1 MSLLARL
8 SQNLPLT
15 LAVLGLLV
23 LTIVIVL
30 VLLVRRRRVKEEE
43 AAANVSDSAAEPEPA
58 PLAPAL
64 APAAAGG
71 TVVDFRQMGSHQR
84 LSSAFRRAAS
94 ELRRYLGGRDSRYR
108 LPWFLLLGEASV
120 EKSRIFQ
127 DSGLNLPLGEPE
139 DPVPEHGDGCSFWF
153 FDRGVVLDVS
163 SDFVLRAD
171 GKSANERGF
180 RHFLSVLREARP
192 ERPLDGVVLAVSCAD
207 LIGPPEE
214 EGARLALAAEKGAA
228 LFRKLRQAQ
237 ESLGMLFPVYVLV
250 TGCEKIRGFA
260 SFVGE
265 VPRHLRGDLFGWSSP
280 YAPETAYRAEW
291 IDEAFTLLGSGLQRT
306 QVEAFGDQDVLED
319 PDGVF
324 CFPEEFQQLRGL
336 LRAYLN
342 QVFRASS
349 YHELLPLRG
358 LYFCGRLTPAEGG
371 VPDLLREP
379 SAVGGS
385 VFVRDV
391 FDRKVFP
398 ERDLAHPSSLALIHG
413 GRRLQV
419 LRAVAAVLALVSTLG
434 VWWAWHRLDL
444 RQDNLRVFL
453 LNTSQDLEDT
463 RAQRAVGAAGHDFLV
478 DKAFRLFDSMAPL
491 DASRFGSVF
500 LPSSWFSQL
509 NGALKESLVHAWDE
523 IILDTLHQELNW
535 NLDHIL
541 AEARPVELTAP
552 AAVVEGV
559 AADAGGIAGTA
570 GDAFIAWEPGSLTSQ
585 SLEAPDLRAPAETPE
600 FKRLARYS
608 ASLRRLEDNVNRFN
622 RLRTTQSLEDLSGV
636 VQYLFGR
643 QLRKGFFENNRLY
656 VKALAEVEYDPFKP
670 LDHRGQTMP
679 RATQL
684 ADSLFTRLFDRN
696 PVLLDLGRAAELAGE
711 AADTG
716 WDPSGGSGRV
726 AALIELRD
734 RLHRAEEGLAAP
746 ELAWMGNETLAL
758 GAGWDELVQGMRS
771 TIFLGPETAVA
782 VQGDG
787 DRRFLKLR
795 RELFQ
800 LESRSTGLMVR
811 RDAKSGALALSVQA
825 KLLADA
831 LDGLSDQ
838 GFVSEHLDLAR
849 STTLAPRGRV
859 MWDVLGLQ
867 QAAGLYQPYE
877 GFIQK
882 TLAPFPADL
891 RNTLQS
897 SARDRLGLRMMEQV
911 VAAQR
916 PGIDPD
922 TSSSLLMAQALDA
935 QVANFQAAS
944 PVLSELAGLFDR
956 LGLLAAKQQVHT
968 AFAAQGEQ
976 ILNDADRLLQLE
988 APYRP
993 KGNGFDWWNGG
1004 RPPAFEAYDVGD
1016 EAELAAYL
1024 EAQRAGVAEIAD
1036 RYAQPVMQ
1044 ALGGRSGPTSRGL
1057 RTALA
1062 RWTSVSEQ
1070 LKAHTAKA
1078 PGNSVSDLEDLVLK
1092 DLTAIE
1098 PANCTRRITTRM
1110 LAEPVNNFFENRRAG
1125 LRRQLWERCR
1135 ELAGGQAAE
1144 GYRRIEAFFN
1154 QRLAGKFPFSSGLPT
1169 RLDTEADPA
1178 DLRAF
1183 FTLYDQYAPIVRA
1196 VPEGDR
1202 PPGTG
1207 EFIEQAGKVRTFFK
1221 AFLEDPARPEGP
1233 SFDLAVRFRENRRA
1247 EKGAD
1252 RIIRW
1257 SLASG
1262 EQTVAHPNAVPTIS
1276 WTYGTPVQVELQWA
1290 KDSPVVPAESADNN
1304 PRVIVRDRTAVVE
1317 LRDRW
1322 ALLTLLRRTAR
1333 RQDAEDPS
1341 IQMLRFEVAT
1351 KPAPPLD
1358 PTRKDTEPDQLQPQ
1372 PEPEPAR
1379 VYLRLAVRAPEPKDK
1394 TAGGKEAPP
1403 AAAEDLEVPSFPA
1416 SAPRWT
1422 FSGDNAEEESQAR

>member
-1 MSLLARL
+1 MNLLARL

-23 LTIVIVL
+23 LAIVIAL
-30 VLLVRRRRVKEEE
+30 VLLVRRRRVREEE
-43 AAANVSDSAAEPEPA
+43 AAANASDSAEPEPA
-58 PLAPAL
+58 PLAPA
-64 APAAAGG
+64 PAAGG
-71 TVVDFRQMGSHQR
+71 AVVDFRQMGSGPR
-84 LSSAFRRAAS
+84 LSSAFRRATS

-108 LPWFLLLGEASV
+108 LPWFLLLGEASADR
-120 EKSRIFQ
+120 SRVFQ
-127 DSGLNLPLGEPE
+127 DSGLNLPLGEPDE
-139 DPVPEHGDGCSFWF
+139 PVPEHGDGCSFWF

-180 RHFLSVLREARP
+180 RHFLTQLRETRP
-192 ERPLDGVVLAVSCAD
+192 ERPLDGVVLAIPAAD

-214 EGARLALAAEKGAA
+214 EGTRLALAAEKGAA

-250 TGCEKIRGFA
+250 TGCDRIPGFA

-291 IDEAFTLLGSGLQRT
+291 VDETFTLLGSGLQRT

-324 CFPEEFQQLRGL
+324 CFPDDFQRLRGPL
-336 LRAYLN
+336 QVYLN
-342 QVFRASS
+342 QVFRASA

-358 LYFCGRLTPAEGG
+358 IYFCGRLTPAEGG

-419 LRAVAAVLALVSTLG
+419 LRAAVAVLFLITTLG
-434 VWWAWHRLDL
+434 VWWGWYRLDL
-444 RQDNLRVFL
+444 RHDSLRVFL
-453 LNTSQDLEDT
+453 LNTSQDLEET
-463 RAQRAVGAAGHDFLV
+463 RTQRAVGAAGHDFLV
-478 DKAFRLFDSMAPL
+478 DKAFRLFNGMAPL
-491 DASRFGSVF
+491 DADRFSSVF
-500 LPSSWFSQL
+500 LPGSWFSRF
-509 NGALKESLVHAWDE
+509 NDGLKESLVHAWDE
-523 IILDTLHQELNW
+523 IILDTLRQELDW
-535 NLDHIL
+535 NLNHIL
-541 AEARPVELTAP
+541 AEARPVALTAP
-552 AAVVEGV
+552 AALVEQLEPLEPLESVSGAG
-559 AADAGGIAGTA
+559 AAA
-570 GDAFIAWEPGSLTSQ
+570 GDSFIAWEPGALPGQ
-585 SLEAPDLRAPAETPE
+585 SLEAPDLRAPADTPE
-600 FKRLARYS
+600 FKRLVQYS
-608 ASLRRLEDNVNRFN
+608 GSLRKLEDNVNRFN
-622 RLRTTQSLEDLSGV
+622 RLRTTQSLEDLNTV

-643 QLRKGFFENNRLY
+643 QLSKGFFENNRLY

-670 LDHRGQTMP
+670 LDHRGRTMP
-679 RATQL
+679 QATQL
-684 ADSLFTRLFDRN
+684 ADSLFTRLFNRN
-696 PVLLDLGRAAELAGE
+696 PVLLDLRRAAELAGE
-711 AADTG
+711 AADSG
-716 WDPSGGSGRV
+716 WDPSGGGARV

-734 RLHRAEEGLAAP
+734 RLHRAQEGLASP

-758 GAGWDELVQGMRS
+758 GADWDQLVKGMRS
-771 TIFLGPETAVA
+771 TIFLGPEAATA

-787 DRRFLKLR
+787 ERRFLEFR
-795 RELFQ
+795 RALLQ
-800 LESRSTGLMVR
+800 IESRSTGLMVR
-811 RDAKSGALALSVQA
+811 RDAKSGTLALSAPA

-838 GFVSEHLDLAR
+838 GFVSEQLDLAR
-849 STTLAPRGRV
+849 SATLVPRGRV
-859 MWDVLGLQ
+859 LWDVLGLQ
-867 QAAGLYQPYE
+867 QAASLYQPYE
-877 GFIQK
+877 SFIQK
-882 TLAPFPADL
+882 TLAPFPTDL
-891 RNTLQS
+891 RNTLQA
-897 SARDRLGLRMMEQV
+897 SARDRLGVRIMEQV
-911 VAAQR
+911 IAAQR

-935 QVANFQAAS
+935 QVANFQTAAS
-944 PVLSELAGLFDR
+944 VLSQLAGLFDK
-956 LGLLAAKQQVHT
+956 LGLLAGKEQVNA

-976 ILNDADRLLQLE
+976 ILADADRLLQLE
-988 APYRP
+988 APYKP

-1004 RPPAFEAYDVGD
+1004 RPPAFEAYDAGD

-1024 EAQRAGVAEIAD
+1024 GAQRANVAELAS
-1036 RYAQPVMQ
+1036 RYAEPVMQ
-1044 ALGGRSGPTSRGL
+1044 ALGGRTGPSSRGL
-1057 RTALA
+1057 RSSLS
-1062 RWTSVSEQ
+1062 RWTAVSEQ
-1070 LKAHTAKA
+1070 LKAYTAKV
-1078 PGNSVSDLEDLVLK
+1078 PGNSVSGLEDLVLK
-1092 DLTAIE
+1092 DLTEIE
-1098 PANCTRRITTRM
+1098 PANCSRRITTRM
-1110 LAEPVNNFFENRRAG
+1110 LAEPVDNFFENRRSA
-1125 LRRQLWERCR
+1125 LRRQIWERCR
-1135 ELAGGQAAE
+1135 DLAGGQAAE
-1144 GYRRIEAFFN
+1144 GYRRVEAFFN

-1183 FTLYDQYAPIVRA
+1183 FTLYDTYAPIVRA
-1196 VPEGDR
+1196 VPEADR

-1207 EFIEQAGKVRTFFK
+1207 QFIEQAGKVRAFFK
-1221 AFLEDPARPEGP
+1221 PFLEDPARPEGP

-1262 EQTVAHPNAVPTIS
+1262 EQTVAHPNAVPTIP
-1276 WTYGTPVQVELQWA
+1276 WTYGTPIRVELQWA
-1290 KDSPVVPAESADNN
+1290 KDSPVVPAESAEI
-1304 PRVIVRDRTAVVE
+1304 PGVIVRDRTAVLE

-1322 ALLTLLRRTAR
+1322 SLLTLLRRTAR

-1351 KPAPPLD
+1351 QPAPPLD
-1358 PTRKDTEPDQLQPQ
+1358 PKAKPD
-1372 PEPEPAR
+1372 EAERRRAR
-1379 VYLRLAVRAPEPKDK
+1379 PRLPPPRRAG
-1394 TAGGKEAPP
+1394 AGAQGQDRGGYPGK
-1403 AAAEDLEVPSFPA
+1403 
-1416 SAPRWT
+1416 
-1422 FSGDNAEEESQAR
+1422 